1 MIYPAGAGNALSD
14 VAGLLVGHFDRRD
27 ADHLTGTTVV
37 VAPAG
42 MVAGVDVRGGAPG
55 TRETDLLAPTASIQ
69 HVHAIVLTGGS
80 AFGLSAA
87 SGVADSLA
95 LAGIGFPV
103 GTPGDV
109 VPIVPAA
116 VLFDLGRGGAFAAR
130 PGPSF
135 GAQAVAAA
143 LAGRRDDRMGLVGA
157 GTGAVSSG
165 IKSGLGTASAVMPDG
180 SVVAAL
186 VVANAVGSPVDPRNG
201 ELLGARNL
209 LAEDFLG
216 LGLRGL
222 QAPEPAH
229 RDALQHVVTST
240 GPHLRTPAAK
250 ISNTSIGIIA
260 TNATL
265 TKTQCTKMAGTAH
278 DGLARALN
286 PVHTQFDGDTLFA
299 VSTATGPAP
308 DEIGLHDI
316 LCAAADVVTR
326 ALVRGLLAAT
336 GVQTPGGTWSSYLDL
351 APSARMPG

>member
-1 MIYPAGAGNALSD
+1 MTFPVGRRNALSD
-14 VAGLLVGHFDRRD
+14 VPGLLIGHFDRRD
-27 ADHLTGTTVV
+27 ADYLTGTTVV
-37 VAPAG
+37 VAPDG

-55 TRETDLLAPTASIQ
+55 TRETDLLHPTASIQ
-69 HVHAIVLTGGS
+69 RVHAIVLTGGS

-87 SGVADSLA
+87 CGVADSLA
-95 LAGIGFPV
+95 AAGIGFPV

-135 GAQAVAAA
+135 GGQAVTAA
-143 LAGRRDDRMGLVGA
+143 LTGVDDDRLGLVGA

-165 IKSGLGTASAVMPDG
+165 IKSGLGTASSVLPDG

-186 VVANAVGSPVDPRNG
+186 VVANAVGSPVDPRTG
-201 ELLGARNL
+201 ELLGARL
-209 LAEDFLG
+209 LLPEDFAG
-216 LGLRGL
+216 LGLVGL
-222 QAPEPAH
+222 AIPDPAD
-229 RDALQHVVTST
+229 RDAVQHIVTST
-240 GPHLRTPAAK
+240 GPHLRTPAAR
-250 ISNTSIGIIA
+250 ISNTSIGVIA

-265 TKTQCTKMAGTAH
+265 TKAQCTKMAGTAH

-299 VSTATGPAP
+299 VSTATGPTP
-308 DEIGLHDI
+308 DEIGLHEI

-326 ALVRGLLAAT
+326 ALVRGLLAAA
-336 GVQTPGGTWSSYLDL
+336 GVATPGGSWSSYLDL
-351 APSARMPG
+351 APSARRT